1 MASCD
6 IRLAFVFFCMLF
18 FQLPSA
24 NANNNWLLPG
34 DAFFPTVLTQA
45 DIQALQANQNERY
58 EFHYSSLDTFP
69 LAFCGNAGY
78 EHVVFE
84 SVDKAFV
91 ANLAAA
97 YKAIR
102 ETQPRRLVEEV
113 TNGKKKLEETNGIHV
128 LFYPEAFDLSKHKLG
143 LRYNENWAEELVKM
157 GYQREH
163 VRLCCMVSSRDAA
176 MVSWHEAKQVAALE
190 FAIPKNENPI
200 GEQPKKVARKVNRS
214 VVVKGKVK
222 AIVILTKSLDDYF
235 KPGRDDSL
243 SLYEIDSTQYKRLN
257 QQRGKWVSDA
267 VLSQKEDANPFN

>member
-128 LFYPEAFDLSKHKLG
+128 LFILG
-143 LRYNENWAEELVKM
+143 
-157 GYQREH
+157 
-163 VRLCCMVSSRDAA
+163 
-176 MVSWHEAKQVAALE
+176 
-190 FAIPKNENPI
+190 
-200 GEQPKKVARKVNRS
+200 
-214 VVVKGKVK
+214 
-222 AIVILTKSLDDYF
+222 
-235 KPGRDDSL
+235 
-243 SLYEIDSTQYKRLN
+243 RLN
-257 QQRGKWVSDA
+257 FPSTNLGCDTTKTGRKNSLKWATNASMFVYVA
-267 VLSQKEDANPFN
+267 W